1 MGSAC
6 PAGQAGIAAG
16 CPNWLEGGRYWAPSA
31 VIRVASGKLI
41 WVFAQTK
48 RETRMVDDTL
58 SSFSI
63 EREGQ
68 NALLQI
74 ETEEGAI
81 WEMLASAKQV
91 DKLRDELEDMLDARS
106 P

>member
-1 MGSAC
+1 
-6 PAGQAGIAAG
+6 
-16 CPNWLEGGRYWAPSA
+16 
-31 VIRVASGKLI
+31 
-41 WVFAQTK
+41 
-48 RETRMVDDTL
+48 MVDDTL

-81 WEMLASAKQV
+81 WEMQASAKQV
-91 DKLRDELEDMLDARS
+91 DKLRDELEGMLDARG